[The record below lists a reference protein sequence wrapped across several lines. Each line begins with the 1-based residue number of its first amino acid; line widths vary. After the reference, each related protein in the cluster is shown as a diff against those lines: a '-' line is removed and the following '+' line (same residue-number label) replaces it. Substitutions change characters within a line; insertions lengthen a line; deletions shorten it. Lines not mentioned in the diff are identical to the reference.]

1 MENADMTSRRK
12 IWLGSVLLYALFV
25 SWYTDFGGPLTE
37 TEIQAYIANTENL
50 DLGGDPSARG
60 ALLEFLR
67 NDTGGQFLMF
77 NAVDLAQNPP
87 QVEGAPPNADGQT
100 LLDLYMEH
108 MIPALLS
115 RASHPVVVGK
125 SVADSLD
132 LVGIEG
138 AETWSDGA
146 IMRYRSR
153 RTLIDIIGNP
163 EFYARHDFKLAGLE
177 KTIAYPVEPR
187 IYIGDLRLLLGLFML
202 AITALLDARLARK
215 TLRADSA

>member
-1 MENADMTSRRK
+1 MTSRRK
-12 IWLGSVLLYALFV
+12 LWLGSSLLYAVFV

-37 TEIQAYIANTENL
+37 AEIQAYIAKTENRN
-50 DLGGDPSARG
+50 LGGDPSARG

-77 NAVDLAQNPP
+77 NAVDLAQDPP
-87 QVEGAPPNADGQT
+87 PMEGAPPDADGQT
-100 LLDLYMEH
+100 LVDLYMEH

-125 SVADSLD
+125 SVAESLD

-138 AETWSDGA
+138 AEAWSDGA

-153 RTLIDIIGNP
+153 RTLIDIVDNP
-163 EFYARHDFKLAGLE
+163 EFYARH
-177 KTIAYPVEPR
+177 
-187 IYIGDLRLLLGLFML
+187 
-202 AITALLDARLARK
+202 
-215 TLRADSA
+215 